1 MKKIVVRFSNQRI
14 NKYDLNN
21 TFNKNTVV
29 LRRQRKMEKKRTTVL
44 MAKQTKMAN
53 KITHKLLDYLCFF
66 LLGYFIT
73 NIHKI

>member
-53 KITHKLLDYLCFF
+53 KITHKLLDYLF
-66 LLGYFIT
+66 LSLRLFHYKYT
-73 NIHKI
+73 